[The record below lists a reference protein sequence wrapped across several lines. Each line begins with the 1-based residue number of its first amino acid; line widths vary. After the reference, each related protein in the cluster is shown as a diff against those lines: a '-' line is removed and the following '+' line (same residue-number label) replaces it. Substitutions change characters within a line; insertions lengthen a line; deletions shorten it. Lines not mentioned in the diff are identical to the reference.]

1 MNSPLAI
8 RYARA
13 LLGAAQKQNTISAVD
28 TDITM
33 IACTLTQYKSLFK
46 ILAHPVLD
54 FSKKEAVVKAVF
66 GGTIGELSMHFLNL
80 CIRKKR
86 ILYFQEM
93 AKYFTTLCH
102 AQTNT
107 VEITARSAFA
117 LSDETKQKIIAAL
130 AAMLNKSIQLKT
142 ETDTTLLAGLQLW
155 MGDAVIDNTVA
166 TQLKNLQEKLLA

>member
-13 LLGAAQKQNTISAVD
+13 LLGAAQKQNSISAVEA
-28 TDITM
+28 DIAM
-33 IACTLTQYKSLFK
+33 VADTLTEHKSLFK

-54 FSKKEAVVKAVF
+54 FTKKEIVLKAVF
-66 GGTIGELSMHFLNL
+66 GGAIDELSMHFLNL

-86 ILYFQEM
+86 IVYFQEM
-93 AKYFTTLCH
+93 ARQFTTLCH

-117 LSDETKQKIIAAL
+117 LSDETKQKIIAVL
-130 AAMLNKSIQLKT
+130 AVMLNKTIRLKT
-142 ETDTTLLAGLQLW
+142 ETDKGLLAGLQLW
-155 MGDAVIDNTVA
+155 MGDAVIDGTVA
-166 TQLKNLQEKLLA
+166 TQLKNLKEKLLA